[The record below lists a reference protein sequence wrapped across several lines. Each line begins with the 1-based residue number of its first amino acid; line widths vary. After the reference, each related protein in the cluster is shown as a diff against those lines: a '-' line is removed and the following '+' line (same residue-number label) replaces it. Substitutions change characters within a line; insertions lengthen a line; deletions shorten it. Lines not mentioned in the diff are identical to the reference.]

1 MPFPPQQRDR
11 PDPERDAITDT
22 APPPAAT
29 RVRRRTPSISPRP
42 ATTTDPTATATDPTA
57 PPTASSAPPHPERT
71 TDPTAPP
78 TATSTPPRPA
88 TTTATAA
95 ITPSTSTNTNTSTS
109 TSTSTSTPVVTP
121 PADEIPGSR
130 QSPAFWI
137 AFVLTWLASG
147 IAQGMAGVAVPQLLK
162 EWSPDTAT
170 GDLSIVLTLGG
181 VAILITTPL
190 FGRLSDRS
198 LSRWGLRRPWIL
210 YGSVIALLGFVIE
223 ALAPSL
229 VTLSIGAVLVLTGWG
244 AVSMAIHTLF
254 ADQIRRRIRAIMSAV
269 TGAATT
275 IGILTGVAVT
285 GIVASWGQAAMFL
298 VPGGVSVLLAM
309 TLFFTLDDLHRTE
322 PAPALNWR
330 AVLDTFWL
338 SPRRHPDF
346 AWAWI
351 CRFFMTASI
360 VSVTNYLYL
369 TISSRFGIDDPAQI
383 AAIQAQATGAFTLCN
398 LLLAFVFGVISDRT
412 GRRKPTVIVG
422 ALTSAAGLI
431 VAIAFGDIS
440 MFLVGIAIVGAGQ
453 GAYIAADVALMTET
467 LPAIE
472 DAGKDLGIVALAYL
486 LPGIVVPV
494 LGFFLTRIGSDTGE
508 NFAAL
513 YVAAF
518 LMALIA
524 AFAVTRVRSVR

>member
-1 MPFPPQQRDR
+1 MRFSEEQRDR
-11 PDPERDAITDT
+11 PDPAHAVPAGT
-22 APPPAAT
+22 APHGAAAGPQRRTERVRTHSGAVADVAAT
-29 RVRRRTPSISPRP
+29 AYSPS
-42 ATTTDPTATATDPTA
+42 
-57 PPTASSAPPHPERT
+57 
-71 TDPTAPP
+71 
-78 TATSTPPRPA
+78 
-88 TTTATAA
+88 AA
-95 ITPSTSTNTNTSTS
+95 
-109 TSTSTSTPVVTP
+109 
-121 PADEIPGSR
+121 DDIPGSR
-130 QSPAFWI
+130 QSPAFWV

-170 GDLSIVLTLGG
+170 GDLSFVLTLGG

-210 YGSVIALLGFVIE
+210 YGSAIALLGFVIE

-229 VTLSIGAVLVLTGWG
+229 IALTIGAILVLTGWG
-244 AVSMAIHTLF
+244 AVSMTIHTLF

-275 IGILTGVAVT
+275 IGILLGVSLTGL
-285 GIVASWGQAAMFL
+285 VASWGQAATFL
-298 VPGGVSVLLAM
+298 IPGGASVLLAM
-309 TLFFTLDDLHRTE
+309 TLFFTLHDLHRTE

-330 AVLDTFWL
+330 AILDTFWL
-338 SPRRHPDF
+338 NPRRHPDF

-383 AAIQAQATGAFTLCN
+383 AGIQAQATGAFTLCN

-431 VAIAFGDIS
+431 VAIAFGDIA

-518 LMALIA
+518 LMALVA